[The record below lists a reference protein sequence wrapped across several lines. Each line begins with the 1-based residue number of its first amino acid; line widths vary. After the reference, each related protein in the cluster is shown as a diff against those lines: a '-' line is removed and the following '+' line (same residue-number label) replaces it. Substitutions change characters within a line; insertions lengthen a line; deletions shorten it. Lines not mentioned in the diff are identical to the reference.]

1 MSRKIPNLPRRLREG
16 LNEASDL
23 LEKHG
28 QPAEALELLHDL
40 DKRYPRQADVLGMM
54 ANAYLDWGDTRGYLN
69 AMYRLHK
76 IASNRADVKFGLAGA
91 YMSEGRLALA
101 YQTFGEFL
109 KKWKNHERTKDAED
123 ALVMLKEGL
132 DDILAQLGLDF
143 ENGLKFAAQ
152 HELLQVFMG
161 MGEYRQCKKLAKR
174 LMKERP
180 DFTPTFNNLSQ
191 VAWLEGDLNEAIE
204 FSLKTLEIED
214 DNVHALSNLA
224 RFMFVQGEEE
234 EARLYAERLVA
245 SKADA
250 SDLWIKKIEALSFIR
265 NDEGVLAIFKE
276 VEKAKEIELLDYAT
290 LHWIAVAFYNEGNI
304 KSARK
309 YWKKSLKINPSF
321 SLAKANLDALKLPET
336 NRDCPQVFTMDM
348 WLSHKTFM
356 DLSSAVGKAASKKG
370 EDDEAFRKVVADFF
384 DKRPEII
391 RFVSM
396 ALNWGD
402 VDAKEIALQFAD
414 MSGHPELLDL
424 LKTFA
429 LGKSGTDSLRVEAS
443 QILSKHEVFAANENV
458 ELWLDG
464 ERKEL
469 MMMNYE
475 IYYGPEEEDIPFNA
489 KVMRLLKRGLEA
501 LHNGEGVEA
510 ERFLRQALKKYPDAP
525 SLLNNLAGALY
536 MQGREEEA
544 EVLISRIADEFP
556 DYFFGQLT
564 AARKAIIAGEL
575 ERAKTYIDK
584 MASKKKL
591 HVTEFGALC
600 AVQISY
606 LIKDDKPE
614 GALSWYEMWE
624 QGYPEDPVL
633 DDYAEKMEMIKMM
646 EKLKPFGA
654 APCACPTGRPHRSCR
669 EHAGA
674 RRQGYA
680 PTF

>member
-646 EKLKPFGA
+646 EKLKPFIEDKKLKKKK
-654 APCACPTGRPHRSCR
+654 RKK
-669 EHAGA
+669 
-674 RRQGYA
+674 
-680 PTF
+680 

>member
-40 DKRYPRQADVLGMM
+40 DKRYPRQADVLGMT

-161 MGEYRQCKKLAKR
+161 LGEYRQCKKLAKR
-174 LMKERP
+174 LIKERP

-633 DDYAEKMEMIKMM
+633 DDYAEKMEMIEMM
-646 EKLKPFGA
+646 EKLKPFIEDKKLKKKK
-654 APCACPTGRPHRSCR
+654 RKK
-669 EHAGA
+669 
-674 RRQGYA
+674 
-680 PTF
+680 

>member
-1 MSRKIPNLPRRLREG
+1 MSRKIFNLPRRLREG
-16 LNEASDL
+16 LNEAGDL
-23 LEKHG
+23 LEKYG
-28 QPAEALELLHDL
+28 QYEEALELLRDL
-40 DKRYPRQADVLGMM
+40 NKRYPRQEDVLGMT
-54 ANAYLDWGDTRGYLN
+54 ANAYLDRGDMHGYLN
-69 AMYRLHK
+69 TMYRLHK
-76 IASNRADVKFGLAGA
+76 IASNRAEVKFGLAGA
-91 YMSEGRLALA
+91 YMSEGWLALA

-161 MGEYRQCKKLAKR
+161 LGEYRQCKKLAKR
-174 LMKERP
+174 LIKERP

-204 FSLKTLEIED
+204 FSLKTLEIEE

-224 RFMFVQGEEE
+224 RFMFMEGEEE
-234 EARLYAERLVA
+234 KAHFYAERLLA

-250 SDLWIKKIEALSFIR
+250 SNLWIKKIEALSFIR
-265 NDEGVLAIFKE
+265 DDEDVLAIFKE
-276 VEKAKEIELLDYAT
+276 VEKAKEIDLLDYAT

-336 NRDCPQVFTMDM
+336 NRDCPQIYTVDM
-348 WLSHKTFM
+348 WLSQKFFKDM
-356 DLSSAVGKAASKKG
+356 LSLTGKISAKNDN
-370 EDDEAFRKVVADFF
+370 EDILHEKIAEYIN
-384 DKRPEII
+384 KRPEII
-391 RFVSM
+391 RFVSV

-402 VDAKEIALQFAD
+402 VNAKKLASEFAD
-414 MSGHPELLDL
+414 MSGNLELLDL

-489 KVMRLLKRGLEA
+489 KVMRLLERGLEA

-646 EKLKPFGA
+646 EKLKPFIEDKKLKKKK
-654 APCACPTGRPHRSCR
+654 RKK
-669 EHAGA
+669 
-674 RRQGYA
+674 
-680 PTF
+680 